1 MARAS
6 VIERSIEIAAPVDEV
21 FAFHLDTR
29 NAARIAPPEA
39 RILGVEGTFP
49 LTRDAV
55 VTMRMRPGPLAPA
68 QTWRVRVA
76 VLDPPRL
83 LVDVAEEGPFPEWR
97 HEHRFTPLG
106 PSSTLL
112 TDHVT
117 YRLPLGLLGVAG
129 DRVLVRH
136 LLARNFRIR
145 QKRTRDILEGREP
158 R

>member
-6 VIERSIEIAAPVDEV
+6 VIERSIEIAAPVEEV

-29 NAARIAPPEA
+29 NAARISPPEA
-39 RILGVEGTFP
+39 KVLSVEGTFP
-49 LTRDAV
+49 LEQGAV

-76 VLDPPRL
+76 TLERPGL
-83 LVDVAEEGPFPEWR
+83 LVDVAESSPFAEWR

-112 TDHVT
+112 TDRVT
-117 YRLPLGLLGVAG
+117 YRPPLGVLGAVG

-136 LLARNFRIR
+136 LLERNFRIR
-145 QKRTRDILEGREP
+145 QARTRDILEGREP